1 MATLSYTDSSGEL
14 RQHSLTHRAA
24 IGRHPAQ
31 DIQLLD
37 RVVSK
42 EHAVIEFRDGAYW
55 ALDSGSRNGTYLN
68 GHQIEGGKQLKNGDE
83 ITIGSTTLTF
93 EAQGPNTWL
102 ERITVQP
109 EVESAIRTRVST
121 QDALG
126 FLPEAAVQDLE
137 TLRSD
142 YEKLRIAQE
151 LTQALSMEYD
161 LGRLLHKILDRAF
174 AIFRCD
180 RGVILIQEGGD
191 QNYQPRAA
199 RRRSG
204 DSNES
209 IRISETILREVID
222 KHQAIL
228 SSDAMMDS
236 RFVGSKSIIMEGI
249 RSTMSVPLL
258 YQDKLLGI
266 IHLDSQMAAGAFSE
280 KDLHLLSGFARQA
293 AVSIEHA
300 HLIQRVR
307 NEALNREK
315 LGRLLSPALVEQV
328 LEGEID
334 IRKGGDL
341 KTATV
346 LFADI
351 RGFTSMSERIPPQDI
366 VTMLNEYF
374 EIMVEIVFK
383 RGGTLDKFIGDE
395 IMALWGAPFS
405 HEDDALQA
413 VTAAL
418 EMQSAL
424 VEFND
429 TRKNEG
435 LDPIHIGIGLSTG
448 SLVAGYMGS
457 SRSMSYTAIGDVV
470 NTAARVCSQA
480 REGMIVI
487 TRDSWTACG
496 NAIQVEAMP
505 PAKLKG
511 KQKSVELFRVA
522 GLTVNTPSGPVIYPP
537 DSQ

>member
-1 MATLSYTDSSGEL
+1 M
-14 RQHSLTHRAA
+14 
-24 IGRHPAQ
+24 
-31 DIQLLD
+31 
-37 RVVSK
+37 SK
-42 EHAVIEFRDGAYW
+42 EHAVIEFRDGVYW

-68 GHQIEGGKQLKNGDE
+68 GHQIEDAKKLKNGDE

-93 EAQGPNTWL
+93 ESQGPNTWL

-161 LGRLLHKILDRAF
+161 LDRLLHKILDRAF

-180 RGVILIQEGGD
+180 RGVILIQEGAD
-191 QNYQPRAA
+191 RDYRPRAA

-204 DSNES
+204 DSMES

-222 KHQAIL
+222 KHQSIL

-258 YQDKLLGI
+258 YQEKLLGI
-266 IHLDSQMAAGAFSE
+266 IHLDSQVAAGAFSE

-328 LEGEID
+328 LEGQMD

-341 KTATV
+341 KMATV

-351 RGFTSMSERIPPQDI
+351 RGFTSMSERIPPQEI

-413 VTAAL
+413 VTAAI

-429 TRKNEG
+429 TRRNEG

-480 REGMIVI
+480 REGMILI
-487 TRDSWTACG
+487 TKDSWLACG
-496 NAIQVEAMP
+496 NALQVEAMP

-522 GLTVNTPSGPVIYPP
+522 GLTVNAPSGPVNHPG
-537 DSQ
+537 SQ